1 LFGILSG
8 ILPGILF
15 DILSGMS
22 SGPGVAHSIGVRVHA
37 CPAAELAEE
46 INKDAEEENK
56 AKKEKELNLCENLET
71 LRRGKVMNKGRFQ
84 GCLFA
89 VS

>member
-1 LFGILSG
+1 
-8 ILPGILF
+8 
-15 DILSGMS
+15 MS

-56 AKKEKELNLCENLET
+56 EKKEKELNLCENLET
-71 LRRGKVMNKGRFQ
+71 LRRGR
-84 GCLFA
+84 
-89 VS
+89 

>member
-1 LFGILSG
+1 
-8 ILPGILF
+8 
-15 DILSGMS
+15 MS

-56 AKKEKELNLCENLET
+56 EKKEKKEKELNLCENLET